1 VVADWLDLD
10 RPCSCAARRS
20 GIRSRRCHSATT
32 TNALS
37 IGFGRGFEVSAGIML
52 IALIVTIAAVRGKRE
67 DLAGAHT
74 TQANP
79 AKDETSAEMLETG

>member
-1 VVADWLDLD
+1 
-10 RPCSCAARRS
+10 
-20 GIRSRRCHSATT
+20 
-32 TNALS
+32 
-37 IGFGRGFEVSAGIML
+37 ML